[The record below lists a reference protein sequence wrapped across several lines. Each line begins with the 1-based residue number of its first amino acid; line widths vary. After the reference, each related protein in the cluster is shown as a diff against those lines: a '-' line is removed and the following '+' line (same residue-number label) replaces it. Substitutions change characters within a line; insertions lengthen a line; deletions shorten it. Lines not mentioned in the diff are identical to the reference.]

1 MQEIK
6 VGFVC
11 CSGFKRLHA
20 FGGAFYRYFKGEKA
34 GQVPH
39 PYFITGVS
47 TGAIASAVYLPWTEE
62 NFSKATRAIMKL
74 KKKNIYS
81 FSHWLELYGAMSLG
95 ESMLNFIPALHRDSQ
110 QTPHGRILLESG
122 RTALSVAAKFWL
134 FWKFLKQPS
143 IFSSEPLRHLLKNSQ
158 SHLDFNG
165 IWNSDIKLE
174 IPAANL
180 KTARTEYFT
189 NYLPEHREAPNRN
202 GLLVD
207 WTMASSSMPAFL
219 PAIQI
224 GHRLLDDA
232 ALLDNLPLDRAI
244 QAGCD
249 VVFVLIFRPY
259 LEKIFLRSDK
269 INWTEELSRA
279 MDLTIGRSTELT
291 LERHQEINNDLKII
305 ERLKEK
311 VSKLYNREG
320 RTTSEMNTLE
330 CMSYDISKLSAHGLK
345 KTKIIPVWCE
355 KSLPSLT
362 FNNFNSESLQK
373 AYELGYE
380 AMDKTLAE
388 INFK

>member
-20 FGGAFYRYFKGEKA
+20 FGGAFYRYFKAEKG
-34 GQVPH
+34 GQVPR
-39 PYFITGVS
+39 PYFITGAS
-47 TGAIASAVYLPWTEE
+47 AGAIASAVYLPWTEE
-62 NFSKATRAIMKL
+62 NFTKATKAIMSL
-74 KKKNIYS
+74 KKKDIYN

-110 QTPHGRILLESG
+110 QTLYGRILLESG

-134 FWKFLKQPS
+134 FWEFLKQPS
-143 IFSSEPLRHLLKNSQ
+143 IFSSEPLRQLLRNSQ
-158 SHLDFNG
+158 SHLDFDG

-180 KTARTEYFT
+180 KTAKMEYFT

-219 PAIQI
+219 PSIHI

-232 ALLDNLPLDRAI
+232 ALLDNLPLNRAI
-244 QAGCD
+244 EAGCD
-249 VVFVLIFRPY
+249 VIFVLIFRPY
-259 LEKIFLRSDK
+259 LEKIFLRSDR
-269 INWTEELSRA
+269 ITWVEELNRA

-291 LERHQEINNDLKII
+291 LQRHQGINNDLEVI
-305 ERLKEK
+305 EQLQEVADKSNQDSIK
-311 VSKLYNREG
+311 VL
-320 RTTSEMNTLE
+320 L
-330 CMSYDISKLSAHGLK
+330 SKLSAHGQK
-345 KTKIIPVWCE
+345 KARIIPVWCE

-362 FNNFNSESLQK
+362 FNKFDPEALQK
-373 AYELGYE
+373 GYELGYE
-380 AMDKTLAE
+380 AMDKTLSE
-388 INFK
+388 IIKF